1 MKLFTQIVV
10 ALKCLQ
16 DKKIIHRDIKPKNI
30 LLHNGKVKI
39 ADFGVAK
46 IIDKHKENISF
57 SGTVPFMSPQ
67 IIRQEKYTGLTDMWS
82 LGVTLY
88 YMIFKKLPWTSV
100 HPVKILNEI
109 TIKIKHGLVMP
120 EESISPKVGSLI

>member
-1 MKLFTQIVV
+1 MSEESILKLFTQIVI
-10 ALKCLQ
+10 ALKFLQ

-46 IIDKHKENISF
+46 MIDKHKENISF

-67 IIRQEKYTGLTDMWS
+67 IIKQEKHTGLTDMWS
-82 LGVTLY
+82 LGVTFY
-88 YMIFKKLPWTSV
+88 YMMFKKLPWQSV
-100 HPVKILNEI
+100 HPVKILN
-109 TIKIKHGLVMP
+109 
-120 EESISPKVGSLI
+120 